1 MSEPVAIRHA
11 AIIGATGPTGIH
23 LARELTGR
31 GVAVRVVS
39 RSAANLERSFAGLDV
54 ARIVADAVDADATR
68 RAVDG
73 CDVVFDCI
81 GLPAEHMELHPV
93 TARAVTEAASAAGSR
108 CLQVS
113 SFWSYLPADEPT
125 VNEGSR
131 RQGGNHYIRM
141 RREAEDIV
149 TAAGG
154 AVLQLP
160 DFFGP
165 EVRTSSFQRLLEEAV
180 RGDTVSWIGSPDI
193 DRDYAYVP
201 DAMRVAA
208 DLAGRA
214 EAYGSRW
221 VLGGSG
227 ALSARRAVEIAEG
240 HLGKKLK
247 MRAAPPWVLKI
258 MSLFSTELRSF
269 MPMVPHYAQPIAYD
283 EARLAELIGP
293 IERTVYAAAIPETLD
308 WISRDER

>member
-1 MSEPVAIRHA
+1 MTEQAAIRCA

-23 LARELTGR
+23 LARELVGR
-31 GVAVRVVS
+31 GTELRVVS
-39 RSAANLERSFAGLDV
+39 RSAANLERAFAGLAV
-54 ARIVADAVDADATR
+54 ERTVADAVDADAVR
-68 RAVDG
+68 RAIDG
-73 CDVVFDCI
+73 CEVVFDCI
-81 GLPAEHMELHPV
+81 GLPAESMDLHPV
-93 TARAVTEAASAAGSR
+93 TARAITGAAAAVGSR

-113 SFWSYLPADEPT
+113 SFWSYLPASTPSI
-125 VNEGSR
+125 NEGSR
-131 RQGGNHYIRM
+131 REGGNKYIRM

-165 EVRTSSFQRLLEEAV
+165 EVRASSFQRLLEEAV
-180 RGDTVSWIGSPDI
+180 RGDAVSWIGSPDI

-208 DLAGRA
+208 ELAGRA

-227 ALSARRAVEIAEG
+227 ALSARRAAEIAEG
-240 HLGKKLK
+240 HLDKKLK
-247 MRAAPPWVLKI
+247 LRAAPPWMLKI
-258 MSLFSTELRSF
+258 IGLFSAELRAF
-269 MPMVPHYAQPIAYD
+269 LPMVPHYAKPIAYD
-283 EARLAELIGP
+283 EGRLAELLGP
-293 IERTVYAAAIPETLD
+293 IEHTVYAAAIPETLD
-308 WISRDER
+308 WIATNRS

>member
-1 MSEPVAIRHA
+1 MSEQVAIRHA

-23 LARELTGR
+23 LARELKGR
-31 GVAVRVVS
+31 GTEVRVVS
-39 RSAANLERSFAGLDV
+39 RSAANLERSFAGLEV

-81 GLPAEHMELHPV
+81 GLPAEHMDLHPV
-93 TARAVTEAASAAGSR
+93 TARAVTEAAAAAGSR

-131 RQGGNHYIRM
+131 REGGNHYIRM
-141 RREAEDIV
+141 RREAEGIV

-165 EVRTSSFQRLLEEAV
+165 EVRASSFQRLLEEAV

-247 MRAAPPWVLKI
+247 LRAAPPWLLKI
-258 MSLFSTELRSF
+258 MSLFSAELRSF
-269 MPMVPHYAQPIAYD
+269 MPMVPHYAKPIAYD

-308 WISRDER
+308 WISRNDR